1 MNSFITENLY
11 LLASVCAGLC
21 ALFATFVVVEF
32 TSYTSARYKE
42 RFLAEAAVE
51 LDDILLQLPA
61 SRILD
66 LSIAIAAVSFFLFG
80 GMSSFLSSEVNW
92 ARSILIGTVSAV
104 VAFLAPRFYLR
115 MLKKQRLAKFNEQ
128 LEDALLSMSSAL
140 KAGFSITQALE
151 SVASEKRYP
160 ISFEFTLLTHE
171 LRLGVQFD
179 TALRKMADRLES
191 QDFELVAIAII
202 TARQTGGEL
211 TSVLEE
217 LAGVIRE
224 RMRITQRVRALTS
237 QGRMQ
242 AWLIASVPF
251 VLMFAMMHLAP
262 DLMDSFFGSLMG
274 IVVLLVVVVLV
285 VGGFL
290 WIRKITTIDV

>member
-1 MNSFITENLY
+1 MSYIMDHLY
-11 LLASVCAGLC
+11 LLASICAGLC
-21 ALFATFVVVEF
+21 ALFATFVIVEF

-51 LDDILLQLPA
+51 LDDILLQMPA

-66 LSIAIAAVSFFLFG
+66 LSIAVAAVAFILVG
-80 GMSSFLSSEVNW
+80 GLSSFLSSEVNW
-92 ARSILIGTVSAV
+92 LRSIILGSVAAV
-104 VAFLAPRFYLR
+104 IAFLSPRFYLR
-115 MLKKQRLAKFNEQ
+115 TLKKQRLAKFNEQ

-151 SVASEKRYP
+151 NVASENRYP
-160 ISFEFTLLTHE
+160 ISFEFTLLTQE
-171 LRLGVQFD
+171 LRLGVQFEV
-179 TALRKMADRLES
+179 ALRKMADRLQS
-191 QDFELVAIAII
+191 QDFELVAVAII

-211 TSVLEE
+211 TTVLEE

-224 RMRITQRVRALTS
+224 RMRIAQRVRALTS

-251 VLMFAMMHLAP
+251 LLMLAMMRLAP
-262 DLMDSFFGSLMG
+262 DMMDDFFGSVAGVL
-274 IVVLLVVVVLV
+274 VLLAVTVMVVC
-285 VGGFL
+285 GFL

>member
-1 MNSFITENLY
+1 MGFITENLY
-11 LLASVCAGLC
+11 LLASICAGLC
-21 ALFATFVVVEF
+21 ALFATFVIVEF

-51 LDDILLQLPA
+51 LDDILLQMPA

-66 LSIAIAAVSFFLFG
+66 LSIAIAAVSFILFG
-80 GMSSFLSSEVNW
+80 GMSSFLSNEVNW

-151 SVASEKRYP
+151 NVASENRYP

-191 QDFELVAIAII
+191 QDFELVAVAII

-224 RMRITQRVRALTS
+224 RMRIFQRVRALTS

-262 DLMDSFFGSLMG
+262 DLMDAFFGSLAG
-274 IVVLLVVVVLV
+274 IVVLLAVIVLV
-285 VGGFL
+285 VCGFL

>member
-1 MNSFITENLY
+1 MTAFLTENMY

-21 ALFATFVVVEF
+21 ALFATFVIVEF
-32 TSYTSARYKE
+32 TAYTSARYRE

-51 LDDILLQLPA
+51 LDDVLLQLPP

-66 LSIAIAAVSFFLFG
+66 LSIAIAAVSFILFG
-80 GMSSFLSSEVNW
+80 GLSSFLSDEVNW
-92 ARSILIGTVSAV
+92 IRTIVIGSVSAA

-115 MLKKQRLAKFNEQ
+115 TLKKQRLAKFNEQ

-151 SVASEKRYP
+151 NVASENRYP
-160 ISFEFTLLTHE
+160 ISFEFTLLSQE

-191 QDFELVAIAII
+191 QDFELVAVAII

-224 RMRITQRVRALTS
+224 RMRITQRVRALTA

-242 AWLIASVPF
+242 AWLISCVPF
-251 VLMFAMMHLAP
+251 VLMFAMTHLAP
-262 DLMDSFFGSLMG
+262 DLMDAFFNSVVGV
-274 IVVLLVVVVLV
+274 VVLLAVSIMVVC
-285 VGGFL
+285 GFL
-290 WIRKITTIDV
+290 WIRKITTIEV

>member
-1 MNSFITENLY
+1 MSIIMDNLY
-11 LLASVCAGLC
+11 FLAPVCAGLC
-21 ALFATFVVVEF
+21 ALFATFVIVEF
-32 TSYTSARYKE
+32 ASYTSARYKE

-51 LDDILLQLPA
+51 LDDILLQMPA

-66 LSIAIAAVSFFLFG
+66 LSIAIAAVAFILFAG
-80 GMSSFLSSEVNW
+80 LSSFLSSDPSW
-92 ARSILIGTVSAV
+92 IRSLTLGSIAAV
-104 VAFLAPRFYLR
+104 VAFLGPRFYLR
-115 MLKKQRLAKFNEQ
+115 TLKKQRLAKFNEQ

-151 SVASEKRYP
+151 NVASENRHP
-160 ISFEFTLLTHE
+160 ISFEFTLLTQE
-171 LRLGVQFD
+171 IRLGVQFD

-191 QDFELVAIAII
+191 QDFELVAVAII

-251 VLMFAMMHLAP
+251 LLMFAMTRLAP
-262 DLMDSFFGSLMG
+262 DMMDAFFASMVGV
-274 IVVLLVVVVLV
+274 VVLLAVVVMV
-285 VGGFL
+285 VCGFL

>member
-1 MNSFITENLY
+1 MVNFIHENMY

-21 ALFATFVVVEF
+21 ALFATFVIVEF

-51 LDDILLQLPA
+51 LDDILLQMPA
-61 SRILD
+61 NRILD
-66 LSIAIAAVSFFLFG
+66 LSIAIAAVSFILFG
-80 GMSSFLSSEVNW
+80 GLSSFLSSEVNW
-92 ARSILIGTVSAV
+92 LRTIVIGTVSAV

-151 SVASEKRYP
+151 NVASENRYP
-160 ISFEFTLLTHE
+160 ISFEFTLLLQE

-179 TALRKMADRLES
+179 TALRKMADRLGS
-191 QDFELVAIAII
+191 QDFELVSVAII

-211 TSVLEE
+211 TTVLEE

-224 RMRITQRVRALTS
+224 RMRIMQRVRALTS

-251 VLMFAMMHLAP
+251 VLMFAMMRLAP
-262 DLMDSFFGSLMG
+262 DLMDAFFGSFVG
-274 IVVLLVVVVLV
+274 IVVLLAVVVMV
-285 VGGFL
+285 VCGFL

>member
-1 MNSFITENLY
+1 MSYIFDNMY

-21 ALFATFVVVEF
+21 ALFATFVIVEF
-32 TSYTSARYKE
+32 MSYTSARYKE

-51 LDDILLQLPA
+51 LDDVLLQLPA
-61 SRILD
+61 NRILD
-66 LSIAIAAVSFFLFG
+66 LSIAIAAASFFLFG
-80 GMSSFLSSEVNW
+80 GLSSFLSSEVNW
-92 ARSILIGTVSAV
+92 IRTIAIGTISAV

-115 MLKKQRLAKFNEQ
+115 ALKKQRLAKFNEQ

-151 SVASEKRYP
+151 NVASENRYP
-160 ISFEFTLLTHE
+160 ISFEFTLLLQE

-179 TALRKMADRLES
+179 TA
-191 QDFELVAIAII
+191 
-202 TARQTGGEL
+202 RQTGGEL
-211 TSVLEE
+211 TTVLEE

-224 RMRITQRVRALTS
+224 RMRIMQRVRALTS

-251 VLMFAMMHLAP
+251 VLMFAMMRLAP
-262 DLMDSFFGSLMG
+262 DLMDAFFGSLVG
-274 IVVLLVVVVLV
+274 IVVLVAVIIMVVC
-285 VGGFL
+285 GFL

>member
-1 MNSFITENLY
+1 MDFITENLY

-21 ALFATFVVVEF
+21 ALFATFVIVEF
-32 TSYTSARYKE
+32 TSYTSARYRE

-80 GMSSFLSSEVNW
+80 GMSSFLSNEVNW

-160 ISFEFTLLTHE
+160 ISFEFTLLMHE

-191 QDFELVAIAII
+191 QDFELVAVAII

-224 RMRITQRVRALTS
+224 RMRITHRVRALTS

-262 DLMDSFFGSLMG
+262 DLMNDFFGSLAG
-274 IVVLLVVVVLV
+274 VLVLLVVIVLV
-285 VGGFL
+285 VTGFL

>member
-1 MNSFITENLY
+1 MSFIYDNMY
-11 LLASVCAGLC
+11 LLAAVCAGLC
-21 ALFATFVVVEF
+21 ALFATFVIVEF

-51 LDDILLQLPA
+51 LDDVLLQLPA
-61 SRILD
+61 NRILD
-66 LSIAIAAVSFFLFG
+66 LSIAIAAASFFLCG
-80 GMSSFLSSEVNW
+80 GLSSFLSTEVNW
-92 ARSILIGTVSAV
+92 IRTIAIGTISAV
-104 VAFLAPRFYLR
+104 VAFLIPRFYLR

-151 SVASEKRYP
+151 NVASENRYP
-160 ISFEFTLLTHE
+160 ISFEFTLLLQE

-179 TALRKMADRLES
+179 TALRKMADRMQS
-191 QDFELVAIAII
+191 QDFELVAVAII

-224 RMRITQRVRALTS
+224 RMRIMQRVRALTS

-251 VLMFAMMHLAP
+251 VLMFAMMRLAP
-262 DLMDSFFGSLMG
+262 DLMDAFFGSVIG
-274 IVVLLVVVVLV
+274 VIVLLGVGAMVVC
-285 VGGFL
+285 GFL

>member
-1 MNSFITENLY
+1 MMEFVQNNMY

-21 ALFATFVVVEF
+21 ALFATFVIVEF

-51 LDDILLQLPA
+51 LDDILLQMPA
-61 SRILD
+61 NRILD
-66 LSIAIAAVSFFLFG
+66 LSIAVAVASFILFG
-80 GMSSFLSSEVNW
+80 GLSSFLSNEVNW
-92 ARSILIGTVSAV
+92 IRTVTIGTASSI

-115 MLKKQRLAKFNEQ
+115 ALKKQRLAKFNEQ

-151 SVASEKRYP
+151 NVASENRHP
-160 ISFEFTLLTHE
+160 ISFEFTLLLQE
-171 LRLGVQFD
+171 LRLGVQFE
-179 TALRKMADRLES
+179 TALRKMSDRLES
-191 QDFELVAIAII
+191 QDFELVAVAII

-224 RMRITQRVRALTS
+224 RIRIMQRVRALTS

-251 VLMFAMMHLAP
+251 VLMFAMSRLAP
-262 DLMDSFFGSLMG
+262 DLMDSFFGSFVG
-274 IVVLLVVVVLV
+274 ILILLAVVCMVVC
-285 VGGFL
+285 GFF

>member
-1 MNSFITENLY
+1 MTAFLTENMY

-21 ALFATFVVVEF
+21 ALFATFVIVEF
-32 TSYTSARYKE
+32 TAYTSARYRE

-51 LDDILLQLPA
+51 LDDVLLQLPP

-66 LSIAIAAVSFFLFG
+66 LSIAIAAVSFILFG
-80 GMSSFLSSEVNW
+80 GLSSFLSDEVNW
-92 ARSILIGTVSAV
+92 IRTIVIGSVSAA

-115 MLKKQRLAKFNEQ
+115 TLKKQRLAKFNEQ

-151 SVASEKRYP
+151 NVASENRYP
-160 ISFEFTLLTHE
+160 ISFEFTLLSQE

-191 QDFELVAIAII
+191 QDFELVAVAII

-224 RMRITQRVRALTS
+224 RMRITQRVRALTA

-242 AWLIASVPF
+242 AWLISCVPF
-251 VLMFAMMHLAP
+251 VLMFAMTHLAP
-262 DLMDSFFGSLMG
+262 DLMDAFFNSVVGV
-274 IVVLLVVVVLV
+274 VVLLAVALMV

-290 WIRKITTIDV
+290 WIRKITTIEV

>member
-1 MNSFITENLY
+1 MSYITENLY

-21 ALFATFVVVEF
+21 ALFATFVIVEF
-32 TSYTSARYKE
+32 TSYTSARYRE

-51 LDDILLQLPA
+51 LDDILLQMPA

-66 LSIAIAAVSFFLFG
+66 LSIAVAAVAFLFFG
-80 GMSSFLSSEVNW
+80 GMSSFLSDEVNW
-92 ARSILIGTVSAV
+92 VRALLIGSIAAV
-104 VAFLAPRFYLR
+104 VAFLSPRFYLR
-115 MLKKQRLAKFNEQ
+115 LLKKQRLTKFNEQ
-128 LEDALLSMSSAL
+128 LEDALLSISSAL

-151 SVASEKRYP
+151 NVAGENRYP
-160 ISFEFTLLTHE
+160 ISFEFTLLMHE
-171 LRLGVQFD
+171 IRLGVQFD
-179 TALRKMADRLES
+179 TALRKMADRLDS
-191 QDFELVAIAII
+191 QDFELVAVAII

-224 RMRITQRVRALTS
+224 RMRIMQRVRALTS
-237 QGRMQ
+237 QGRLQ

-251 VLMFAMMHLAP
+251 VLMFVMMRLAP
-262 DLMDSFFGSLMG
+262 DLMDAFFGSLVG
-274 IVVLLVVVVLV
+274 VIVLLVVIVMVVC
-285 VGGFL
+285 GFL

>member
-1 MNSFITENLY
+1 MMEFVQNNMY
-11 LLASVCAGLC
+11 LLASVSAGLC
-21 ALFATFVVVEF
+21 ALFATFVIVEF
-32 TSYTSARYKE
+32 TSYTSARYRE

-51 LDDILLQLPA
+51 LDDILLQMPA
-61 SRILD
+61 NRILD
-66 LSIAIAAVSFFLFG
+66 LSIAIAAASFILFG
-80 GMSSFLSSEVNW
+80 GLSSFLSDEVNW
-92 ARSILIGTVSAV
+92 IRTVTIGTASAI

-115 MLKKQRLAKFNEQ
+115 TLKKQRLAKFNEQ

-151 SVASEKRYP
+151 NVASENRHP
-160 ISFEFTLLTHE
+160 ISFEFTLLLQE

-191 QDFELVAIAII
+191 QDFELVAVAII

-224 RMRITQRVRALTS
+224 RIRIMQRVRALTS

-251 VLMFAMMHLAP
+251 VLMFAMTRLAP
-262 DLMDSFFGSLMG
+262 DLMDAFFGSFVG
-274 IVVLLVVVVLV
+274 IVVLLAVVCMVVC
-285 VGGFL
+285 GFL

>member
-1 MNSFITENLY
+1 MMEFVQNNMY

-21 ALFATFVVVEF
+21 ALFATFVIVEF

-51 LDDILLQLPA
+51 LDDILLQMPA
-61 SRILD
+61 NRILD
-66 LSIAIAAVSFFLFG
+66 LSIAIAAASFILFG
-80 GMSSFLSSEVNW
+80 GLSSFLSDEVNW
-92 ARSILIGTVSAV
+92 IRTVTIGTASAI

-115 MLKKQRLAKFNEQ
+115 ALKKQRLAKFNEQ

-151 SVASEKRYP
+151 NVASENRHP
-160 ISFEFTLLTHE
+160 ISFEFTLLLQE

-191 QDFELVAIAII
+191 QDFELVAVAII

-224 RMRITQRVRALTS
+224 RIRIMQRVRALTS

-251 VLMFAMMHLAP
+251 VLMFAMSRLAP
-262 DLMDSFFGSLMG
+262 DLMDSFFGSFIG
-274 IVVLLVVVVLV
+274 IVILLAVVCMVVC
-285 VGGFL
+285 GFL

>member
-1 MNSFITENLY
+1 MDFIVNHLY
-11 LLASVCAGLC
+11 LLSPICAGLC
-21 ALFATFVVVEF
+21 AMFATFVIVEF
-32 TSYTSARYKE
+32 VSYTSARYRE

-51 LDDILLQLPA
+51 LDDILLQMPA

-66 LSIAIAAVSFFLFG
+66 LSIAVAAVAFILVG
-80 GMSSFLSSEVNW
+80 GLSSFLSIEVNW
-92 ARSILIGTVSAV
+92 IRSIILGSVAAV
-104 VAFLAPRFYLR
+104 IAFLSPRFYLR
-115 MLKKQRLAKFNEQ
+115 TLKKQRLAKFNEQ

-151 SVASEKRYP
+151 NVASENRHP
-160 ISFEFTLLTHE
+160 ISFEFTLLTQE
-171 LRLGVQFD
+171 LRLGVQFEV
-179 TALRKMADRLES
+179 ALQKMADRLQS
-191 QDFELVAIAII
+191 PDFELVAVAII

-251 VLMFAMMHLAP
+251 LLMLAMMRLAP
-262 DLMDSFFGSLMG
+262 DMMDAFFSSVVGVL
-274 IVVLLVVVVLV
+274 VLLGVTVMVVC
-285 VGGFL
+285 GFL

>member
-1 MNSFITENLY
+1 MSYITENLY

-21 ALFATFVVVEF
+21 ALFATFVIVEF

-51 LDDILLQLPA
+51 LDDILLQMPA

-66 LSIAIAAVSFFLFG
+66 LSIAIAAVSFILFG
-80 GMSSFLSSEVNW
+80 GLSSYLSSEVNW
-92 ARSILIGTVSAV
+92 ARSILIGTISAV
-104 VAFLAPRFYLR
+104 VAFLVPRFYLR
-115 MLKKQRLAKFNEQ
+115 TLKKQRLAKFNEQ

-151 SVASEKRYP
+151 NVASENRYP

-171 LRLGVQFD
+171 IRLGVQFD

-191 QDFELVAIAII
+191 QDFELVAVAII

-251 VLMFAMMHLAP
+251 LLMFAMMHLAP
-262 DLMDSFFGSLMG
+262 DLMDAFFGSIVG
-274 IVVLLVVVVLV
+274 IVILLAVIIMVVC
-285 VGGFL
+285 GFL

>member
-1 MNSFITENLY
+1 MDFLTENLY

-21 ALFATFVVVEF
+21 ALFATFVIVEF

-51 LDDILLQLPA
+51 LDDVLLQLPA

-66 LSIAIAAVSFFLFG
+66 LSIALAAVSFILFG
-80 GMSSFLSSEVNW
+80 GLSSFFSDEVNW
-92 ARSILIGTVSAV
+92 LRTVVIGSVAAV
-104 VAFLAPRFYLR
+104 VSFLAPRFYLR
-115 MLKKQRLAKFNEQ
+115 TLKKQRLAKFNEQ
-128 LEDALLSMSSAL
+128 LEDALLSMSSSL
-140 KAGFSITQALE
+140 KAGFSIAQALE
-151 SVASEKRYP
+151 NIASENRYP
-160 ISFEFTLLTHE
+160 ISFEFTLLTQE

-179 TALRKMADRLES
+179 TAIRKMADRLGS
-191 QDFELVAIAII
+191 QDFELVAVAII

-211 TSVLEE
+211 TTVLEE

-224 RMRITQRVRALTS
+224 RMRIMQRVRALTS

-242 AWLIASVPF
+242 AWLISSIPF
-251 VLMFAMMHLAP
+251 VLMFAMVHLAP
-262 DLMDSFFGSLMG
+262 DMMDAFLGSVAG
-274 IVVLLVVVVLV
+274 VVVLLAVGVMVVL
-285 VGGFL
+285 GFL

>member
-1 MNSFITENLY
+1 MNYITEHLY
-11 LLASVCAGLC
+11 LLAPVCAGLC
-21 ALFATFVVVEF
+21 ALFATFVIVEF
-32 TSYTSARYKE
+32 VSYTSARYKE

-51 LDDILLQLPA
+51 LDDILLQMPA

-66 LSIAIAAVSFFLFG
+66 LSIALAAMMFILIG
-80 GMSSFLSSEVNW
+80 GLSSYLSSETNLM
-92 ARSILIGTVSAV
+92 RSLILGAV
-104 VAFLAPRFYLR
+104 ASVIAFLSPRFYLR
-115 MLKKQRLAKFNEQ
+115 TLKKQRLAKFNEQ

-151 SVASEKRYP
+151 NVASENRHP
-160 ISFEFTLLTHE
+160 ISFEFTLLVQE

-179 TALRKMADRLES
+179 VALRKMADRLES
-191 QDFELVAIAII
+191 QDFELVAVAII

-224 RMRITQRVRALTS
+224 RMRIAQRVRALTS

-242 AWLIASVPF
+242 AWLIAAVPF
-251 VLMFAMMHLAP
+251 LLMFAMMHLAP
-262 DLMDSFFGSLMG
+262 DMMNAFFTSIVG
-274 IVVLLVVVVLV
+274 ILLLLAVVVMV
-285 VGGFL
+285 VCGFL

>member
-1 MNSFITENLY
+1 MSFILDHLY
-11 LLASVCAGLC
+11 LLSPICAGLC
-21 ALFATFVVVEF
+21 ALCATFVIVEF
-32 TSYTSARYKE
+32 TSYTSARYRE

-51 LDDILLQLPA
+51 LDDILLQMPA

-66 LSIAIAAVSFFLFG
+66 LSIAIAAVAFLLVG
-80 GMSSFLSSEVNW
+80 GLSSFLSDEVNLL
-92 ARSILIGTVSAV
+92 RSITLGSAAAA
-104 VAFLAPRFYLR
+104 VAFLSPRFYLR
-115 MLKKQRLAKFNEQ
+115 TLKKQRLAKFNEQ
-128 LEDALLSMSSAL
+128 LEDALLAMSSAL

-151 SVASEKRYP
+151 NVAAENRHP
-160 ISFEFTLLTHE
+160 ISFEFTLLTQE
-171 LRLGVQFD
+171 LRLGVQFEV
-179 TALRKMADRLES
+179 ALRKMADRLHS
-191 QDFELVAIAII
+191 QDFELVAVAII

-251 VLMFAMMHLAP
+251 LLMLAMMRLAP
-262 DLMDSFFGSLMG
+262 DMMDAFFNS
-274 IVVLLVVVVLV
+274 IVGVLVLLAVTVMVVC
-285 VGGFL
+285 GFL

>member
-1 MNSFITENLY
+1 MTAFLTENMF

-21 ALFATFVVVEF
+21 ALFATFVIVEF
-32 TSYTSARYKE
+32 ITYTSARYRE
-42 RFLAEAAVE
+42 RFLAQAAVE
-51 LDDILLQLPA
+51 LDDVLLQLPP

-66 LSIAIAAVSFFLFG
+66 LSIAIAAVSFILFG
-80 GMSSFLSSEVNW
+80 GLSSFLSSEVNW
-92 ARSILIGTVSAV
+92 IRTIVIGSVSAA

-151 SVASEKRYP
+151 NVAAENRYP
-160 ISFEFTLLTHE
+160 ISFEFTLLSQE

-191 QDFELVAIAII
+191 QDFELVAVAII

-224 RMRITQRVRALTS
+224 RMRIAQRVRALTA

-242 AWLIASVPF
+242 AWLISCVPF
-251 VLMFAMMHLAP
+251 LLMFAMMHLAP
-262 DLMDSFFGSLMG
+262 DLMDAFFGSVVG
-274 IVVLLVVVVLV
+274 VVVLLAVTLMV

>member
-1 MNSFITENLY
+1 MSYIMDHLY
-11 LLASVCAGLC
+11 LLASICAGLC
-21 ALFATFVVVEF
+21 ALFATFVIVEF
-32 TSYTSARYKE
+32 TSYTSARYRE

-51 LDDILLQLPA
+51 LDDILLQMPA

-66 LSIAIAAVSFFLFG
+66 LSIAIAAVAFIFFG

-92 ARSILIGTVSAV
+92 GRALVIGSISAV
-104 VAFLAPRFYLR
+104 IAFLSPRFYLR
-115 MLKKQRLAKFNEQ
+115 MLKKQRLTKFNEQ
-128 LEDALLSMSSAL
+128 LADALLSISSAL

-151 SVASEKRYP
+151 NVAAENRYP
-160 ISFEFTLLTHE
+160 ISFEFTLLMHE
-171 LRLGVQFD
+171 IRLGVPFD
-179 TALRKMADRLES
+179 TALQKMADRMDS
-191 QDFELVAIAII
+191 QDFELVAVAII

-224 RMRITQRVRALTS
+224 RMRIMERVRALTS
-237 QGRMQ
+237 QGRLQ

-251 VLMFAMMHLAP
+251 VLVFVMTRLAP
-262 DLMDSFFGSLMG
+262 DLMNPFFGSLIG
-274 IVVLLVVVVLV
+274 VVVLLIVVIMVVL
-285 VGGFL
+285 GFL

>member
-1 MNSFITENLY
+1 MSFIYDNMY

-21 ALFATFVVVEF
+21 ALFATFVIVEF
-32 TSYTSARYKE
+32 MSYTSARYKE

-51 LDDILLQLPA
+51 LDDVLLQLPA
-61 SRILD
+61 NRILD
-66 LSIAIAAVSFFLFG
+66 LSIAIAAASFFLFG
-80 GMSSFLSSEVNW
+80 GLSSFLSSEVNW
-92 ARSILIGTVSAV
+92 IRTIAIGTISAV

-115 MLKKQRLAKFNEQ
+115 ALKKQRLAKFNEQ

-151 SVASEKRYP
+151 NVASENRYP
-160 ISFEFTLLTHE
+160 ISFEFTLLLQE

-179 TALRKMADRLES
+179 TALRKMADRMGS
-191 QDFELVAIAII
+191 QDFELVAVAII

-211 TSVLEE
+211 TTVLEE

-224 RMRITQRVRALTS
+224 RMRIMQRVRALTS

-251 VLMFAMMHLAP
+251 VLMFAMMRLAP
-262 DLMDSFFGSLMG
+262 DLMDAFFGSLVG
-274 IVVLLVVVVLV
+274 IVVLVAVVIMVVC
-285 VGGFL
+285 GFL

>member
-1 MNSFITENLY
+1 MNYVAEHLY

-21 ALFATFVVVEF
+21 ALFATFVIVEF
-32 TSYTSARYKE
+32 VSYTSARYRE

-51 LDDILLQLPA
+51 LDDVLLQLPA

-66 LSIAIAAVSFFLFG
+66 LSIALAVAAFILFG
-80 GMSSFLSSEVNW
+80 GLSSFLSAEVNW
-92 ARSILIGTVSAV
+92 LRTVVIGTVSAV
-104 VAFLAPRFYLR
+104 VAFLGPRFYLR
-115 MLKKQRLAKFNEQ
+115 SLKKQRLAKFNEQ
-128 LEDALLSMSSAL
+128 LEDALISMSSAL

-151 SVASEKRYP
+151 NVASEKRHP
-160 ISFEFTLLTHE
+160 ISFEFTLLLQE

-179 TALRKMADRLES
+179 TAMRKMADRIGS
-191 QDFELVAIAII
+191 QDFELVAVAVI

-211 TSVLEE
+211 TNILEE
-217 LAGVIRE
+217 LSGVIRE
-224 RMRITQRVRALTS
+224 RMRIMQRVRALTA

-251 VLMFAMMHLAP
+251 VLLFAMTRLAP
-262 DLMDSFFGSLMG
+262 DLMDEFLGSAVG
-274 IVVLLVVVVLV
+274 VVVLFAV
-285 VGGFL
+285 VVMVVSGFL

>member
-1 MNSFITENLY
+1 MDFIYDNMY

-21 ALFATFVVVEF
+21 ALFATFVIVEF

-51 LDDILLQLPA
+51 LDDVLLQLPA
-61 SRILD
+61 NRILD
-66 LSIAIAAVSFFLFG
+66 LSIAIAAASFILFG
-80 GMSSFLSSEVNW
+80 GLSSFLSSEVNW
-92 ARSILIGTVSAV
+92 LRTVAIGTISAV

-115 MLKKQRLAKFNEQ
+115 ALKKQRLAKFNEQ

-151 SVASEKRYP
+151 NVASENRYP
-160 ISFEFTLLTHE
+160 ISFEFTLLLQE

-179 TALRKMADRLES
+179 TALRKMADRLQS
-191 QDFELVAIAII
+191 QDFELVAVAII

-224 RMRITQRVRALTS
+224 RMRIMQRVRALTS

-242 AWLIASVPF
+242 AWLIAAVPF
-251 VLMFAMMHLAP
+251 LLMFAMMRLAP
-262 DLMDSFFGSLMG
+262 DLMDAFFGS
-274 IVVLLVVVVLV
+274 V
-285 VGGFL
+285 VGIIVLFAVIIMVVCGFL

>member
-1 MNSFITENLY
+1 M
-11 LLASVCAGLC
+11 
-21 ALFATFVVVEF
+21 
-32 TSYTSARYKE
+32 
-42 RFLAEAAVE
+42 
-51 LDDILLQLPA
+51 
-61 SRILD
+61 
-66 LSIAIAAVSFFLFG
+66 
-80 GMSSFLSSEVNW
+80 
-92 ARSILIGTVSAV
+92 
-104 VAFLAPRFYLR
+104 AFLAPRFYLR

-151 SVASEKRYP
+151 NVASENRYP
-160 ISFEFTLLTHE
+160 ISFEFTLLLQE

-191 QDFELVAIAII
+191 QDFELVAVAII

-211 TSVLEE
+211 TTVLEE

-224 RMRITQRVRALTS
+224 RIRIMQRVRALTS

-251 VLMFAMMHLAP
+251 VLMFAMTRLAP
-262 DLMDSFFGSLMG
+262 DLMDAFFGSFVG
-274 IVVLLVVVVLV
+274 IVVLLAVVCMVVC
-285 VGGFL
+285 GFL

>member
-1 MNSFITENLY
+1 
-11 LLASVCAGLC
+11 
-21 ALFATFVVVEF
+21 
-32 TSYTSARYKE
+32 
-42 RFLAEAAVE
+42 
-51 LDDILLQLPA
+51 
-61 SRILD
+61 
-66 LSIAIAAVSFFLFG
+66 
-80 GMSSFLSSEVNW
+80 
-92 ARSILIGTVSAV
+92 
-104 VAFLAPRFYLR
+104 

-151 SVASEKRYP
+151 NVASENRYP
-160 ISFEFTLLTHE
+160 ISFEFTLLSQE

-191 QDFELVAIAII
+191 QDFELVAVAII

-224 RMRITQRVRALTS
+224 RMRIAQRVRALTA

-242 AWLIASVPF
+242 AWLISCVPF

-262 DLMDSFFGSLMG
+262 DLMDAFFGSVVG
-274 IVVLLVVVVLV
+274 VVVLLAVTLMV